1 MKTQYEV
8 MEQAYLVWFI
18 RSLAVLNGKR
28 PFITAFSTSP
38 EPESSFIRQN
48 IDSFSSDQSAPGVLF
63 CADGSPPIW
72 IDIRSQFNA
81 PSDQEKE
88 TQNHLIDLG
97 NIVIQANSA
106 AEAIADLRTMD
117 ALVVEPHMPL
127 VAVPGMPTSSSAA
140 PRGADSE
147 N

>member
-1 MKTQYEV
+1 MKTQYEL

-127 VAVPGMPTSSSAA
+127 VAVPGMPS
-140 PRGADSE
+140 P
-147 N
+147 